1 MYIKSIQVRVFFV
14 VIIRILKGDER
25 YILMKR
31 IKKLDPT
38 TKNSKLESYLFIF
51 CINFSFNFKFNLKF
65 VVVVVVVLFK
75 QVQLYLS
82 KNSFSSEL
90 KNFNYNNG
98 LINISKLNILN
109 AANKQVFRFCRLFG
123 LFILVLL

>member
-1 MYIKSIQVRVFFV
+1 MN
-14 VIIRILKGDER
+14 VIYLNEENK
-25 YILMKR
+25 
-31 IKKLDPT
+31 KKLDPA

-51 CINFSFNFKFNLKF
+51 CINFKFNLKF
-65 VVVVVVVLFK
+65 VVVVVALFK

-98 LINISKLNILN
+98 LIIISKLNILN
-109 AANKQVFRFCRLFG
+109 AANKQVF
-123 LFILVLL
+123 